1 MRKDGQKST
10 GYWAAEYACWRS
22 GGLSQRAYSQGRGYS
37 LYRFKNG
44 ISAGKKLGLISNVRD
59 EERSKFV
66 AIKAKAAEDNPK
78 AAYCEIWFGGKAG
91 IRIETEEMMTQL
103 RGLVKG
109 LG

>member
-22 GGLSQRAYSQGRGYS
+22 GGLSQRAYCQGRGYS